1 MLLFID
7 SLVRFMFGTKPS
19 PPSSLKVSL
28 LPLSLTA
35 GLSKQ
40 DLADLL
46 SLDRQETDTNTQ
58 DSNDDDDDNG
68 KEKSKGKATPWMP
81 KKLSRFVG
89 NVLFPDMDNVHISK
103 L

>member
-1 MLLFID
+1 M
-7 SLVRFMFGTKPS
+7 
-19 PPSSLKVSL
+19 
-28 LPLSLTA
+28 SLTA

-46 SLDRQETDTNTQ
+46 SLDRQETNTSTQ
-58 DSNDDDDDNG
+58 DSDSDDD
-68 KEKSKGKATPWMP
+68 KEKSKGKAALWMP